1 MKKVS
6 IIIPVFNEEKTIP
19 ELYSRIVKSTDAL
32 PYKFEFMFVEDG
44 STDGTLGLLLDYQ
57 KKDSRIAVIKLTRN
71 WGHQNSLNA
80 GLDYAEADAVI
91 MMDGDLEDPPEIIG
105 NFLNKWNE
113 GFDIVEAVKEA
124 RYVSPLRR
132 AVFSIFYRLMERFS
146 NVRVARQS
154 GVFSLIDRRA
164 LSQLKRLKEKN
175 KYYSGLRA
183 FIGFRRTHILYRRQ
197 KRYAGRPKQTL
208 RKLVNYALDA
218 FFSFSFFPVRVLTY
232 SGLMILL
239 VIISLAILL
248 VIIKIFAISLPFTC
262 ALPSWMPLVL
272 LILFVLGVQILFMG
286 ILGEYIAR
294 IFDEVRNRPYYLVD
308 SVYADTA
315 ESSKIK

>member
-1 MKKVS
+1 LKKIS

-19 ELYSRIVKSTDAL
+19 ELYSRIVKSADAL
-32 PYKFEFMFVEDG
+32 PYEFKFMFVEDG

-71 WGHQNSLNA
+71 WGYQNSLNA

-91 MMDGDLEDPPEIIG
+91 MMDGDLEDPPETIG
-105 NFLNKWNE
+105 HLLNKWNE

-124 RYVSPLRR
+124 RYVSPLKR

-164 LSQLKRLKEKN
+164 LSQLKLLKEKN

-183 FIGFRRTHILYRRQ
+183 FIGFRRTQILYRRQ

-232 SGLMILL
+232 LGLMILL
-239 VIISLAILL
+239 VIISLSILL

-272 LILFVLGVQILFMG
+272 LILFVSGVQILFMG

-308 SVYADTA
+308 SVYANTA
-315 ESSKIK
+315 ENSKIQ